1 MMDIFKGLKDGD
13 FGLAKTYW
21 LFGVLGNFLIGLPG
35 NLLTNLVPIAIYS
48 VFSLAYGVTVLL
60 GIWNSANR
68 YTGFKL
74 WAILAKLAAI
84 LGFLFVILSTFLLLS
99 LFLQ

>member
-1 MMDIFKGLKDGD
+1 MVDIFKSLKDGD

-21 LFGVLGNFLIGLPG
+21 LFGVLGNFLISLPL
-35 NLLTNLVPIAIYS
+35 NLLTGLVPIAVYS
-48 VFSLAYGVTVLL
+48 LFSLAYGVTVLL
-60 GIWNSANR
+60 GIWNAANR

-84 LGFLFVILSTFLLLS
+84 LGFLFVILSIILLLS
-99 LFLQ
+99 LFL

>member
-21 LFGVLGNFLIGLPG
+21 LFGVLGNLILTLPMDG
-35 NLLTNLVPIAIYS
+35 IDNFTPFAIYS
-48 VFSLAYGVTVLL
+48 LLCLAYSVTVLL

-84 LGFLFVILSTFLLLS
+84 LGLLFVILSIFLLLS
-99 LFLQ
+99 LFL

>member
-1 MMDIFKGLKDGD
+1 MKDSFKSLKDGD

-21 LFGVLGNFLIGLPG
+21 LFGVLGNLLISITLNFLTGLAM
-35 NLLTNLVPIAIYS
+35 AIYS
-48 VFSLAYGVTVLL
+48 LFSLAYGVTVLL
-60 GIWNSANR
+60 GIWNAANR

-84 LGFLFVILSTFLLLS
+84 LGFLFVILSIILLLS
-99 LFLQ
+99 IFL